1 MNNRILNRPMFKLG
15 GNTIDAQG
23 TGITSGL
30 DTPRNNYFGGGT
42 IGGGMIHGNPIGNRT
57 GFQEPK
63 TLSEQFSEIDV
74 GVSPETKKRA
84 FWSGIGEGFSNAR
97 TLGEGLSGAVKAQEA
112 ILAPAEA
119 TAGERGF
126 QLQKLG
132 HEKEFDRETA
142 TIIQGM
148 DDKTK
153 IRASQ
158 IANNPENTATGI
170 KLRTLK
176 DQFEAGQ
183 MTQQEYNRK
192 TNIVLTGTNLQR
204 DANSLAAALITGG
217 MDENEAAGMAIQ
229 IILVIQKSI
238 TQAGL
243 NTGGRVGYQFGATN
257 QGVQPAVGNAQVQ
270 PASFTEDIQETVQ
283 TPTETVTEDVQ
294 VRDQLKP
301 SVDMDYA
308 TFRAKMPP
316 EVTDDIVQLLYWNE
330 DAFADFAQIAN
341 QDDVYA
347 FNNKYQV
354 SLVLPMNTE
363 IA

>member
-1 MNNRILNRPMFKLG
+1 MFKRG
-15 GNTIDAQG
+15 GDVMDAQG

-57 GFQEPK
+57 GFQGP

-74 GVSPETKKRA
+74 SVPESTRKRA

-97 TLGEGLSGAVKAQEA
+97 TLGDALSGAVAGQEK

-119 TAGERGF
+119 KSAERGF
-126 QLQKLG
+126 ELQKTGL
-132 HEKEFDRETA
+132 EKTFDRETA

-148 DDKTK
+148 DDETK
-153 IRASQ
+153 ISVAK

-176 DQFEAGQ
+176 DQLAAGHIS
-183 MTQQEYNRK
+183 QQEYNRK
-192 TNIVLTGTNLQR
+192 TNIVLTGTNLQK
-204 DANSLAAALITGG
+204 DANNLAAALIASGVSET
-217 MDENEAAGMAIQ
+217 DAAATALQ
-229 IILVIQKSI
+229 IILVIQKSL
-238 TQAGL
+238 TASGL
-243 NTGGRVGYQFGATN
+243 RRGGRAGYQFGTTN
-257 QGVQPAVGNAQVQ
+257 QGVQPMENVKAQ
-270 PASFTEDIQETVQ
+270 PASFTENIQETVQ
-283 TPTETVTEDVQ
+283 TPDKTVTEDVQ

-316 EVTDDIVQLLYWNE
+316 EVTDDVVQLLYWNE

>member
-1 MNNRILNRPMFKLG
+1 MYNKILNRTMFKRG
-15 GNTIDAQG
+15 GDVMDAQG

-30 DTPRNNYFGGGT
+30 DTPRRRYNEGIFG
-42 IGGGMIHGNPIGNRT
+42 
-57 GFQEPK
+57 
-63 TLSEQFSEIDV
+63 EIDV
-74 GVSPETKKRA
+74 SVPESTRKRA
-84 FWSGIGEGFSNAR
+84 FWTGIGEGFSNAR
-97 TLGEGLSGAVKAQEA
+97 TLGEALSGAVVGQEK
-112 ILAPAEA
+112 ILGPAETASA
-119 TAGERGF
+119 TRGF
-126 QLQKLG
+126 ELQKLG
-132 HEKEFDRETA
+132 VEKEFDRESA

-153 IRASQ
+153 IEVAK

-176 DQFEAGQ
+176 DQLAAGHIS
-183 MTQQEYNRK
+183 QQEYNRK
-192 TNIVLTGTNLQR
+192 TNIVLTGTNLQK
-204 DANSLAAALITGG
+204 DANNLAAALIASGVS
-217 MDENEAAGMAIQ
+217 EEEAAATALQ
-229 IILVIQKSI
+229 IILVIQKSLS
-238 TQAGL
+238 ASGL
-243 NTGGRVGYQFGATN
+243 RRGGRAGYQMGTTN
-257 QGVQPAVGNAQVQ
+257 QGVQPMGNVQAQ
-270 PASFTEDIQETVQ
+270 PASFTENVQETVR

>member
-1 MNNRILNRPMFKLG
+1 MYNKILNRPMFKRG
-15 GNTIDAQG
+15 GDVMDAQG

-30 DTPRNNYFGGGT
+30 DAPRRRYNEGIFG
-42 IGGGMIHGNPIGNRT
+42 
-57 GFQEPK
+57 
-63 TLSEQFSEIDV
+63 EIDV
-74 GVSPETKKRA
+74 SVPESTKKRA

-97 TLGEGLSGAVKAQEA
+97 TLGEALSGAVAGQEK
-112 ILAPAEA
+112 ILGPAEA

-132 HEKEFDRETA
+132 HEKEFDRESA
-142 TIIQGM
+142 TIIQQM

-153 IRASQ
+153 IQVAK

-176 DQFEAGQ
+176 DQLAAGHIS
-183 MTQQEYNRK
+183 QQEYNRK
-192 TNIVLTGTNLQR
+192 TNIVLTGTNLQK
-204 DANSLAAALITGG
+204 DANNLAAALIASGV
-217 MDENEAAGMAIQ
+217 DENAAAATALQ
-229 IILVIQKSI
+229 IILVIQKSL
-238 TQAGL
+238 TASGL
-243 NTGGRVGYQFGATN
+243 RRGGRAGYQLGATN
-257 QGVQPAVGNAQVQ
+257 QGVQPMGNAQVQ
-270 PASFTEDIQETVQ
+270 PASFTENIQETVQ

-316 EVTDDIVQLLYWNE
+316 EVTDDVVQLLYWNE

>member
-1 MNNRILNRPMFKLG
+1 MYNRILNRPMFKLG
-15 GNTIDAQG
+15 GKTNDAQG

-30 DTPRNNYFGGGT
+30 DVPRQGYAT
-42 IGGGMIHGNPIGNRT
+42 SDDRV
-57 GFQEPK
+57 K
-63 TLSEQFSEIDV
+63 TLREQFSEIDV
-74 GVSPETKKRA
+74 SVSPETKKRA
-84 FWSGIGEGFSNAR
+84 FWTGIGEGFSNAR
-97 TLGEGLSGAVKAQEA
+97 TYGEALSGAVTGQEK
-112 ILAPAEA
+112 ILGPAEA
-119 TAGERGF
+119 TAATRGF
-126 QLQKLG
+126 ELQKTGL
-132 HEKEFDRETA
+132 EKEFDRETA

-148 DDKTK
+148 DDETK
-153 IRASQ
+153 ITVSK

-176 DQFEAGQ
+176 DQLAAGHIS
-183 MTQQEYNRK
+183 QQEYNRK
-192 TNIVLTGTNLQR
+192 TNIVLTGTNLQK
-204 DANSLAAALITGG
+204 DANNLAAALIASGV
-217 MDENEAAGMAIQ
+217 DENAAAATALQ
-229 IILVIQKSI
+229 IILVIQKSL
-238 TQAGL
+238 TASGL
-243 NTGGRVGYQFGATN
+243 RRGGRAGYQMGTTN
-257 QGVQPAVGNAQVQ
+257 QGVQPMGNVQAQ
-270 PASFTEDIQETVQ
+270 PASFTENIQETVQ
-283 TPTETVTEDVQ
+283 TPGETITEDVQ

>member
-1 MNNRILNRPMFKLG
+1 MYNRILNRPMFKLVG
-15 GNTIDAQG
+15 KTNDAQG

-42 IGGGMIHGNPIGNRT
+42 IGGGMIHGNPMGNRT
-57 GFQEPK
+57 GFDNP

-74 GVSPETKKRA
+74 SVSPETRKRA
-84 FWSGIGEGFSNAR
+84 FWTGIGEGFSNAR
-97 TLGEGLSGAVKAQEA
+97 TLGEGLSGAVEGQEK
-112 ILAPAEA
+112 ILGPAEA
-119 TAGERGF
+119 TAATRGF
-126 QLQKLG
+126 ELQKLG
-132 HEKEFDRETA
+132 VEKEFDKESA
-142 TIIQGM
+142 LIVQGM

-153 IRASQ
+153 IEVAK

-176 DQFEAGQ
+176 DQLAAGHIS
-183 MTQQEYNRK
+183 QQEYNRK
-192 TNIVLTGTNLQR
+192 TNIVLTGTNLQK
-204 DANSLAAALITGG
+204 DANNLAAALIASGV
-217 MDENEAAGMAIQ
+217 DENAAAATALQ
-229 IILVIQKSI
+229 IILVIQKSL
-238 TQAGL
+238 TASGL
-243 NTGGRVGYQFGATN
+243 RRGGRAGYQLGATN
-257 QGVQPAVGNAQVQ
+257 QGVQPMGNAQVQ
-270 PASFTEDIQETVQ
+270 PASFTENIQETVQ
-283 TPTETVTEDVQ
+283 TPGETVTEDVQ

-316 EVTDDIVQLLYWNE
+316 EVTDDVVQLLYWNE

>member
-1 MNNRILNRPMFKLG
+1 MYNRILNRPMFKLG

-30 DTPRNNYFGGGT
+30 DVPRQGYQEK
-42 IGGGMIHGNPIGNRT
+42 
-57 GFQEPK
+57 GFVEK
-63 TLSEQFSEIDV
+63 LSEIDV
-74 GVSPETKKRA
+74 SVPESTRKRA

-97 TLGEGLSGAVKAQEA
+97 TLGEALSGAVKGQEA

>member
-1 MNNRILNRPMFKLG
+1 MFKLG
-15 GNTIDAQG
+15 GKTNDAQG

-30 DTPRNNYFGGGT
+30 DAPRQGYKDKSFVEK
-42 IGGGMIHGNPIGNRT
+42 I
-57 GFQEPK
+57 
-63 TLSEQFSEIDV
+63 SEIDV
-74 GVSPETKKRA
+74 SVPESTRKRA

-97 TLGEGLSGAVKAQEA
+97 TLGEALRGTVQGQEK
-112 ILAPAEA
+112 ILGPVEA
-119 TAGERGF
+119 KSAERGF
-126 QLQKLG
+126 ELQKMG
-132 HEKEFDRETA
+132 VEKTFDRETA

-148 DDKTK
+148 DDTTRIQVAK
-153 IRASQ
+153 

-170 KLRTLK
+170 KLKTLK
-176 DQFEAGQ
+176 DQLKAGQ
-183 MTQQEYNRK
+183 LTQEEYNRK
-192 TNIVLTGTNLQR
+192 TNIVLTGTNLQK
-204 DANSLAAALITGG
+204 DANALAAALVKAGAV
-217 MDENEAAGMAIQ
+217 EPAEAGAYALAI
-229 IILVIQKSI
+229 IQSI
-238 TQAGL
+238 QEEL
-243 NTGGRVGYQFGATN
+243 NKAEGGRIGYQLGATN
-257 QGVQPAVGNAQVQ
+257 QGVQPMGNAQVQ
-270 PASFTEDIQETVQ
+270 PASFTENIQETVQ
-283 TPTETVTEDVQ
+283 TPDKTITEDVQ

-308 TFRAKMPP
+308 AFREKMPP

>member
-1 MNNRILNRPMFKLG
+1 MYNKILNRPMFKRG
-15 GNTIDAQG
+15 GDVMDAQG

-42 IGGGMIHGNPIGNRT
+42 IGGGMIHGNPLGNRT
-57 GFQEPK
+57 GFQEP

-74 GVSPETKKRA
+74 SVPESTRKRA

-97 TLGEGLSGAVKAQEA
+97 TLGEALSGAVKGQEA

-132 HEKEFDRETA
+132 HEKEFDRESA
-142 TIIQGM
+142 TIIQQM

-153 IRASQ
+153 IQVAK

-176 DQFEAGQ
+176 DQLAAGHIS
-183 MTQQEYNRK
+183 QQEYNRK
-192 TNIVLTGTNLQR
+192 TNIVLTGTNLQK
-204 DANSLAAALITGG
+204 DANNLAAALIASGV
-217 MDENEAAGMAIQ
+217 DENEAAATALQ
-229 IILVIQKSI
+229 IILVIQKSL
-238 TQAGL
+238 TASGL
-243 NTGGRVGYQFGATN
+243 RRGGRAGYQLGATN
-257 QGVQPAVGNAQVQ
+257 QGVQPMGNAQVQ
-270 PASFTEDIQETVQ
+270 PASFTENIQETVQ
-283 TPTETVTEDVQ
+283 TPGETVTEDVQ